1 KHGETGSTAHRL
13 QPEGSGPGIQVEDP
27 RIGEVHQGLDAGE
40 DRLPD
45 PLTGRS
51 GRIAAWG
58 GQPPP
63 TQPARD
69 DPGHWAILPRATSA
83 ALQEGRPLRVQALE
97 LGPELGVAGEVRVV
111 TDDPPGVLVGR
122 DDEVLVA
129 GQPEQ
134 SDAASCP

>member
-1 KHGETGSTAHRL
+1 
-13 QPEGSGPGIQVEDP
+13 
-27 RIGEVHQGLDAGE
+27 GLDAGE

-129 GQPEQ
+129 GQPAQ
-134 SDAASCP
+134 SDAASCPGLRRPQHVALAALGQVAPRQPESVGGPRPR